1 MKAHNKSQSPCLT
14 LAERRN
20 LYCSH
25 NNVVESRMT
34 LAHNLVNN
42 HILSVRNIPEVI
54 LRLPLPNV
62 TNIFSAIKASRFSC
76 KEIVTACA
84 TTACTWQAAL
94 LVQRST
100 QYFFTSSGITSAGS
114 IAIASLLTE
123 CVGTFLSQI
132 SFMGGIE
139 GETPGFLTAMI
150 SWWLYIFFGGVGH
163 AQLGLLARSYTH
175 NEIFGIYADESLVP
189 LIATF
194 ETLAFARIKEACYS
208 RDKSLTKWH
217 ERVLAQLWDR
227 IVTGGAMRI
236 IANVSSFYISLT
248 LDNYAIENKV
258 SSLEAH
264 RPENQLI
271 STLPTITIAIIP
283 NLRGQAE
290 YYWRSLLIKI
300 YNV

>member
-1 MKAHNKSQSPCLT
+1 MKTYNESQSPCLT
-14 LAERRN
+14 LTERRN

-34 LAHNLVNN
+34 LAQNLVNN

-54 LRLPLPNV
+54 HRLPLPKV
-62 TNIFSAIKASRFSC
+62 TNISPSIKASRFSC

-84 TTACTWQAAL
+84 ATACIWQTAL

-100 QYFFTSSGITSAGS
+100 QYLFTSSGVTSAGS

-123 CVGTFLSQI
+123 CVGAFLSQI
-132 SFMGGIE
+132 SFMGGIQ
-139 GETPGFLTAMI
+139 GETPGFLTEMI
-150 SWWLYIFFGGVGH
+150 SWLLYIFFGGVGN

-175 NEIFGIYADESLVP
+175 NEIVGIYADVSLVP

-194 ETLAFARIKEACYS
+194 ETLAFARTKEACYS

-236 IANVSSFYISLT
+236 TANVSSFYISLT
-248 LDNYAIENKV
+248 LDNYAVENKV
-258 SSLEAH
+258 PSLEAH

-271 STLPTITIAIIP
+271 SSLPTITIAIIP
-283 NLRGQAE
+283 NLRSQAE
-290 YYWRSLLIKI
+290 YYWRSLLTKVYDI
-300 YNV
+300 